1 MHVGHQGLP
10 SRRERTHVRDLGR
23 IPKATKQI
31 AFVQQSQVVRLCS
44 TDRLKATPKLSVALI
59 YSLIL
64 LDHRCSE
71 VMSVSS
77 LMELGGGE
85 EFGAVRIVS
94 SSFWII

>member
-44 TDRLKATPKLSVALI
+44 TDRLKATPKIECSLY

-64 LDHRCSE
+64 LNYRCSE
-71 VMSVSS
+71 VMTVPS
-77 LMELGGGE
+77 LMGLRGGE
-85 EFGAVRIVS
+85 EFGAV
-94 SSFWII
+94 